1 MVHKTYIIPGLSNFL
16 DTTVLSHY
24 PPTSMKRI
32 LAAGAISIYLN
43 QNQSIVDTVLNNPL
57 FNGLKISNNE
67 GMIDI
72 DVLRDVYKKEVE
84 KAGFLRVHFPLLGD
98 VDFTSDDID
107 TLHRCIMSMSPSAS
121 PTPSNYGGQLV

>member
-43 QNQSIVDTVLNNPL
+43 QNQSIVDTILSNPL

-72 DVLRDVYKKEVE
+72 DILRDVYKKEVE

-98 VDFTSDDID
+98 VDFTGDDID
-107 TLHRCIMSMSPSAS
+107 TLYRCIMSMSPSAS
-121 PTPSNYGGQLV
+121 PTPSNYGGQIV

>member
-98 VDFTSDDID
+98 VDFTGDDID
-107 TLHRCIMSMSPSAS
+107 TLYRCIMSMSPSAS

>member
-24 PPTSMKRI
+24 PPTSIKRI
-32 LAAGAISIYLN
+32 LAAGAISIYLS
-43 QNQSIVDTVLNNPL
+43 QNQSIVDTIITNPL

-72 DVLRDVYKKEVE
+72 DILRDVYKKEVE
-84 KAGFLRVHFPLLGD
+84 KAGFLRIHFPLLGD
-98 VDFTSDDID
+98 VDFTGDDVD
-107 TLHRCIMSMSPSAS
+107 TLYKCIMSMSPSAS
-121 PTPSNYGGQLV
+121 PTAPTYGG

>member
-98 VDFTSDDID
+98 VDFTGDDID

-121 PTPSNYGGQLV
+121 PTPSNYGGQIV